1 MMPTRRQP
9 LNSPE
14 VLAGPTTATGP
25 ASHRAVSLW
34 SSPPVLHPNHYAWFV
49 FLSALDL
56 MLTWVLIL
64 QGGSEIN
71 PIADAVLQRGG
82 LASLTVFKFA
92 IVMLVIV
99 ICEWATRSQ
108 PRTGFKL
115 AEWAVAITAVPVAV
129 SFALLWSAR

>member
-9 LNSPE
+9 LNSRDT
-14 VLAGPTTATGP
+14 LTGSTKAAGS
-25 ASHRAVSLW
+25 ASDRAVNLW

-49 FLSALDL
+49 FLSALDV

-64 QGGSEIN
+64 LGGIEVN
-71 PIADAVLQRGG
+71 PIADAVLQHGG
-82 LASLTVFKFA
+82 LASLTAFKFA

-108 PRTGFKL
+108 PRTGFRL
-115 AEWAVAITAVPVAV
+115 AEWAVAITAIPVAV
-129 SFALLWSAR
+129 SFALLWAAR